1 MGPRIYPSFQ
11 DTNTTAKGSFI
22 LTLTNIYLNNIQ
34 VTVNGILRDVEYS
47 NLNGYYTTNININ
60 DVVTIL
66 LTSTPNNYYK
76 MLNVI
81 RRDYTTDDV
90 SGDYG
95 IFDTLISNNNS
106 FDTTGLTVTFTATTS
121 NASYNFEYR
130 ISASVM
136 AGTPGPTATPTP
148 TPTPIPFIVRSGAIG
163 GGINSIYVDSSDN
176 VYIGGRFLDYDQT
189 YPFSNV
195 SQFTKL
201 NPDGGIVSTYTQRGN
216 FNTDIDSPDVNKI
229 LTAAD
234 GKIMLGGV
242 FNNWFDNSP
251 FPGPF
256 LFTGSIVKMNN
267 TSRSMYQG
275 YPSSTLTGSSANK
288 GFEINDL
295 GQTFY
300 DGYVFDIVQ
309 QSDGKFII
317 GGIFS
322 RYSGQTRYSIIR
334 INDNGTIDSSFT
346 IGTGFNRVGSYPQN
360 TLTSPIYTI
369 KLQSDG
375 KILVGGEFT
384 QYNGFSNYGIIRL
397 NSDGTRDTSF
407 TSYFNGLVSAY
418 EIKSIQIQ
426 PNDKIL
432 VAGTFKSYS
441 GVTRQS
447 ILKLNSNGTL
457 DTTFGSTSG
466 FTGNINIDG
475 FLYGRVNDMI
485 LQSDGKILCAGD
497 FTGYSGV
504 SSNNLIRLNNDGT
517 IDTTFNTGTGFN
529 GTVKKISLQSTGN
542 IMCVGEFT
550 TYNSN
555 GPFNGIARVTSYGGN
570 ATLYIPPPTPTP
582 TPSPTTSST
591 PAPTPTQSSTP
602 TPTPTPTSTPVPPIS
617 ATYRYV
623 ARSNWGASNT
633 KTASNLC
640 VIQNSV
646 SNCVPN
652 DTWNNN
658 NNFAETLT
666 GITVGTYPL
675 TISRNLS
682 QNTVFTSYTQN
693 ILNYTVE
700 VLVDSVSVWST
711 GYTYSPA
718 LTIPVSPS
726 VDAQSVITSGI
737 TLFGGENLEII
748 WTDNCSSPSFPTP
761 TPSPTASSTPTPTPT
776 STPVVPTPTA
786 TPVVPTPTPGGPT
799 PTPTSTPAPPT
810 PTPTGLP
817 SIITSG
823 LTSYLNYTPPSY
835 PGTGTTWTNIGLSG
849 STYNATLVASPTFT
863 SGSPGFFDFNGT
875 TQYATLPQAASGSTT
890 GSYTLSA
897 WVQVPTSVSG
907 EVYITRGELAA
918 PPTNYSL
925 RLGKSTS
932 NRFTAEAF
940 TSGGFGIVGTTTIN
954 SSTWYNVTLRW
965 ISGTGLSLW
974 VNGVKEAETLTST
987 TSLRTSTSVG
997 WILMKNETTNYAPG
1011 KLSSVAMYFRNLSD
1025 AEILSNFN
1033 TLKSIYGY

>member
-1 MGPRIYPSFQ
+1 MGPRIYPSQQ
-11 DTNTTAKGSFI
+11 DTNLTAKGSLI

-34 VTVNGILRDVEYS
+34 VSVNGILRDVEYS

-60 DVVTIL
+60 DIVTIL

-95 IFDTLISNNNS
+95 IFDTSISNNNS
-106 FDTTGLTVTFTATTS
+106 FDTSGLTVTFTATTS

-148 TPTPIPFIVRSGAIG
+148 TPTPIPFVVRSGAIA

-176 VYIGGRFLDYDQT
+176 VYIGGTFLDYDQT

-201 NPDGGIVSTYTQRGN
+201 NPDGEIVSTYTQRGN
-216 FNTDIDSPDVNKI
+216 FNTDIDSPAVNKI

-288 GFEINDL
+288 GFEVNDL

-300 DGYVFDIVQ
+300 DGYVYDIVQ

-317 GGIFS
+317 GGFFS

-346 IGTGFNRVGSYPQN
+346 IGTGFNKVGSFPQN

-426 PNDKIL
+426 PDDKIL

-485 LQSDGKILCAGD
+485 LQSDGKILCAGE

-504 SSNNLIRLNNDGT
+504 SSNNIIRLNNNGT
-517 IDTTFNTGTGFN
+517 IDTTFNAGTGFN

-570 ATLYIPPPTPTP
+570 ATVYIPLPTATPTPSPTTSPTPTPTPTPSSTPTSTPTQTPTP
-582 TPSPTTSST
+582 TPSPT
-591 PAPTPTQSSTP
+591 
-602 TPTPTPTSTPVPPIS
+602 PIP
-617 ATYRYV
+617 
-623 ARSNWGASNT
+623 
-633 KTASNLC
+633 
-640 VIQNSV
+640 Q
-646 SNCVPN
+646 
-652 DTWNNN
+652 
-658 NNFAETLT
+658 
-666 GITVGTYPL
+666 
-675 TISRNLS
+675 
-682 QNTVFTSYTQN
+682 
-693 ILNYTVE
+693 
-700 VLVDSVSVWST
+700 
-711 GYTYSPA
+711 
-718 LTIPVSPS
+718 
-726 VDAQSVITSGI
+726 
-737 TLFGGENLEII
+737 
-748 WTDNCSSPSFPTP
+748 
-761 TPSPTASSTPTPTPT
+761 
-776 STPVVPTPTA
+776 
-786 TPVVPTPTPGGPT
+786 
-799 PTPTSTPAPPT
+799 
-810 PTPTGLP
+810 
-817 SIITSG
+817 IITTG

-835 PGTGTTWTNIGLSG
+835 PGTGTTWTNVGLSG

-863 SGSPGFFDFNGT
+863 YGSPGFFDFDGT

-897 WVQVPTSVSG
+897 WVQVPTSASG

-925 RLGKSTS
+925 RLGKTTS
-932 NRFTAEAF
+932 NRFIAELF
-940 TSGGFGIVGTTTIN
+940 TTSGFNIIGTTTIN

>member
-11 DTNTTAKGSFI
+11 DTNTTAKGSLI
-22 LTLTNIYLNNIQ
+22 LTLSNIFLNNIQ

-60 DVVTIL
+60 DIVTIL

-95 IFDTLISNNNS
+95 IFDTSISNNNS
-106 FDTTGLTVTFTATTS
+106 FDTSGLTVTFTATTS

-136 AGTPGPTATPTP
+136 AGTPPPTATPTP
-148 TPTPIPFIVRSGAIG
+148 TPTPIPFVVRNGASEIETV
-163 GGINSIYVDSSDN
+163 YVDDSDN
-176 VYIGGRFLDYDQT
+176 VYIGGQFLDYDGT
-189 YPFSNV
+189 YPFQNV

-201 NPDGGIVSTYTQRGN
+201 NPDGGIVSTYTQLGN
-216 FNTDIDSPDVNKI
+216 FNTDIDAPSVFKI
-229 LTAAD
+229 LTSAD

-242 FNNWFDNSP
+242 FNNWFDSSVP

-275 YPSSTLTGSSANK
+275 YPSSTLTGSSANI
-288 GFEINDL
+288 GFEVNDL
-295 GQTFY
+295 AQTFY
-300 DGYVFDIVQ
+300 DGYVYDIVQ

-317 GGIFS
+317 GGAFS

-346 IGTGFNRVGSYPQN
+346 IGTGFNMPGSFPQN
-360 TLTSPIYTI
+360 TLTGTVKSI

-375 KILVGGEFT
+375 KILVGGNFV
-384 QYNGFSNYGIIRL
+384 QYNGTTSYGIVRL
-397 NSDGTRDTSF
+397 NSDGTRDISF
-407 TSYFNGLVSAY
+407 TSYFTNDFEFLNASVN
-418 EIKSIQIQ
+418 SIQIQ
-426 PNDKIL
+426 PDNKIL
-432 VAGTFKSYS
+432 VAGYFNVYS
-441 GVTRQS
+441 GQTKNG
-447 ILKLNSNGTL
+447 ILRLNTNGTL

-466 FTGNINIDG
+466 FTGSLSFG
-475 FLYGRVNDMI
+475 GEVNDMI

-504 SSNNLIRLNNDGT
+504 SSNNLIRLNNNGT
-517 IDTTFNTGTGFN
+517 IDTSFNIGTGFN
-529 GTVKKISLQSTGN
+529 DQVKKIALQSTGN

-550 TYNSN
+550 TFN
-555 GPFNGIARVTSYGGN
+555 GLGTFNGIARVTSYGGN
-570 ATLYIPPPTPTP
+570 ATVYIPLPT
-582 TPSPTTSST
+582 
-591 PAPTPTQSSTP
+591 A
-602 TPTPTPTSTPVPPIS
+602 
-617 ATYRYV
+617 
-623 ARSNWGASNT
+623 
-633 KTASNLC
+633 
-640 VIQNSV
+640 
-646 SNCVPN
+646 
-652 DTWNNN
+652 
-658 NNFAETLT
+658 
-666 GITVGTYPL
+666 
-675 TISRNLS
+675 
-682 QNTVFTSYTQN
+682 
-693 ILNYTVE
+693 
-700 VLVDSVSVWST
+700 
-711 GYTYSPA
+711 
-718 LTIPVSPS
+718 
-726 VDAQSVITSGI
+726 
-737 TLFGGENLEII
+737 
-748 WTDNCSSPSFPTP
+748 TP

-776 STPVVPTPTA
+776 QS
-786 TPVVPTPTPGGPT
+786 
-799 PTPTSTPAPPT
+799 PTPTSTPTQTPT
-810 PTPTGLP
+810 PTPSPTP
-817 SIITSG
+817 IPQIITTG

-835 PGTGTTWTNIGLSG
+835 PGTGTTWTNVGLSG

-863 SGSPGFFDFNGT
+863 YGSPGFFDFDGT

-897 WVQVPTSVSG
+897 WVQVPTGATS
-907 EVYITRGELAA
+907 EFYIIRGELAA

-925 RLGKSTS
+925 RLGKSGT
-932 NRFTAEAF
+932 NRFTAEVF
-940 TSGGFGIVGTTTIN
+940 TSSGFAIQGTTTLN
-954 SSTWYNVTLRW
+954 SSTWYNITLRW

-974 VNGVKEAETLTST
+974 VNGIKEAETLTAT

-1011 KLSSVAMYFRNLSD
+1011 KLSSVSMYFRNLSD